1 MEKRRARII
10 ATVIS
15 MILVLAIM
23 CVGIYAAATLNFSTT
38 GGSISFT
45 ADDVFA
51 TVELEKGGVY
61 SKTFDETTTGADSNE
76 MNETIVLENITFTD
90 TSKEA
95 EIALKITNN
104 FTNEQAINVKFNGS
118 ITGEDSALLNC
129 EVTGKAGAAETAVS
143 AEELKSAG
151 AGYNL
156 AAGEYIVITIN
167 ISLIDAQSGIDNAT
181 AGFTMALTRA
191 SA

>member
-51 TVELEKGGVY
+51 TVALEKGGVY
-61 SKTFDETTTGADSNE
+61 SKTFDETTTAADANV
-76 MNETIVLENITFTD
+76 MNETIALDNITFTD
-90 TSKEA
+90 SSQET
-95 EIALKITNN
+95 EIVLRVTNN
-104 FTNEQAINVKFNGS
+104 FTNGQAINVKFDGS
-118 ITGEDSALLNC
+118 ITGDDSALLNC
-129 EVTGKAGAAETAVS
+129 TVAGKAGVSETAVTS
-143 AEELKSAG
+143 DELASSG

-156 AAGEYIVITIN
+156 AAGEYIVITIS
-167 ISLIDAQSGIDNAT
+167 ISLIDAQSGIDNAV
-181 AGFTMALTRA
+181 AGFNMALTRA
-191 SA
+191 A